1 MIEILTKIRA
11 KITIIV
17 VENGEPYI
25 ILLLFINVKK
35 SRYPY
40 SLIRCW
46 LQLLT
51 AMSGLVTIRPMDG
64 HNGSDGFILT
74 I

>member
-1 MIEILTKIRA
+1 MIEIFTKIRA

-17 VENGEPYI
+17 EENREPI

-40 SLIRCW
+40 SFIRCW

-51 AMSGLVTIRPMDG
+51 LMSGLVTIRSTKKP
-64 HNGSDGFILT
+64 
-74 I
+74 